1 MEGAYFLTW
10 LEPNPRRQ
18 VEGPCNCAHRRTVS
32 FKTFLSFLT
41 ALALLAA
48 PAFAPAAAAS
58 VGPADHHEQMMKTGH
73 CESMPEGDENKAAD
87 KSCCVKMC
95 MAVAA
100 DLTSPL
106 AERALPHCTDTPTL
120 DSFLVGTTAEIA
132 TPPPR
137 AA

>member
-1 MEGAYFLTW
+1 MRAYVT
-10 LEPNPRRQ
+10 
-18 VEGPCNCAHRRTVS
+18 VVS
-32 FKTFLSFLT
+32 FRTLLSFLT

-58 VGPADHHEQMMKTGH
+58 IGPADHHEQMMKTGH
-73 CESMPEGDENKAAD
+73 CESMPQGDDDKAAD
-87 KSCCVKMC
+87 KSCCVQMC

-106 AERALPHCTDTPTL
+106 AEMSLRHSMDTPTL
-120 DSFLVGTTAEIA
+120 DSFMVGTPAEIA

>member
-1 MEGAYFLTW
+1 MRAYVTVVRF
-10 LEPNPRRQ
+10 
-18 VEGPCNCAHRRTVS
+18 RTL
-32 FKTFLSFLT
+32 LSFLT

-87 KSCCVKMC
+87 KSCCVQMC

-100 DLTSPL
+100 DLTSQL
-106 AERALPHCTDTPTL
+106 AERSLPQGTDTPTL
-120 DSFLVGTTAEIA
+120 DSFLVGTPAEIA